1 MHISFSVSACLP
13 VCLSVSVSVSVCLSV
28 CPSLSLPLSVCLS
41 VCLSLSLSLSLS
53 LHMKVFAHQ
62 IRFRANLPHRCLFPF
77 NNKFRDIGG
86 RFRLVTLTGWSA
98 LKPAFRTISKQH
110 STLFWLLY
118 AKSLLQSILRTIFLE
133 SSTEI
138 LAWW

>member
-1 MHISFSVSACLP
+1 MKHAYLFLCLCLPACLSVCLCLCLS
-13 VCLSVSVSVSVCLSV
+13 VCLSVSVSA
-28 CPSLSLPLSVCLS
+28 SVCLS
-41 VCLSLSLSLSLS
+41 VCLSPSLSLS

-62 IRFRANLPHRCLFPF
+62 IRFRANLPHRCLFSF

-86 RFRLVTLTGWSA
+86 RFRLVTQTGWSA